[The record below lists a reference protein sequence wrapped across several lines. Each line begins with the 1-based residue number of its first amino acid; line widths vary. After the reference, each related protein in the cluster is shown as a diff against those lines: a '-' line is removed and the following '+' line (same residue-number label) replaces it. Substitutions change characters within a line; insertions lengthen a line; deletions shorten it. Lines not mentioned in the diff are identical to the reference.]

1 MISSAS
7 GTHLSQIITSRKDP
21 NAKTDGTYESITTE
35 QTARTTLIWGRCPD
49 THHPPHESRAELPV
63 LRKGSSK
70 GGRKGIRKT
79 TSRAETGNI
88 NCVDTTGDG
97 EYELC

>member
-7 GTHLSQIITSRKDP
+7 GTHLSQIITSWKDP

-35 QTARTTLIWGRCPD
+35 QTARTTLSWGCYPD
-49 THHPPHESRAELPV
+49 SHPPPHESRAELPV
-63 LRKGSSK
+63 LRKGSSRK
-70 GGRKGIRKT
+70 GGKGIRKI
-79 TSRAETGNI
+79 TSRTKSGNV

-97 EYELC
+97 ECELC